1 MENIHL
7 ERIYQ
12 MK

>member
-1 MENIHL
+1 LL

-12 MK
+12 ETTRQN